1 MKRLTGVGSK
11 IHKISAKL
19 FILNTIKNKF
29 RVPSSLQTALSSLV
43 TLGVYLPGKLW
54 ADNCLACS
62 STTATAMDPVI
73 VMHISG
79 TNLLSSPVNF
89 IFCIFSQ
96 NSCSSSMSFSS
107 VKVICQH
114 VSSLKLLALP
124 FLYSFHVDEISC
136 SQFLKL
142 DISNINT

>member
-1 MKRLTGVGSK
+1 MSK
-11 IHKISAKL
+11 IFGKL
-19 FILNTIKNKF
+19 HGRSWLLEMRIGWIL
-29 RVPSSLQTALSSLV
+29 LSGENSECYGLPLLCWV
-43 TLGVYLPGKLW
+43 VYLPSKLQ
-54 ADNCLACS
+54 ADNCLSCS

-107 VKVICQH
+107 VKVICRH